1 MSYELPAGRGAVE
14 DNLETIATGVKQ
26 FYDQQV
32 SQAR

>member
-1 MSYELPAGRGAVE
+1 MSCRRAGGAVE